1 MHSKSTR
8 RGSWFGVRIFTVMAV
23 AAGLSV
29 VGGGALAQ
37 TAGASTPDTL
47 QIGFICSCT
56 GPEAST
62 ISQTAPAA
70 QAWASWTKAHGGID
84 GHKVHITVKDDGY
97 NPATSLSDAQTL
109 VEEDHV
115 LAIIDNS
122 DEDQA
127 WASYAKEQG
136 VPVLGD
142 TDTVAGYTNS
152 DFFTPGMTFN
162 NSSAAEADAIKK
174 AGVTKMADVYCA
186 EVAICAQSVPELAA
200 ALKKVGGSLVYSAA
214 IGFAAPNYT
223 AQCLAAKQAG
233 AKGMEV
239 GDASG
244 VVVKVAADCAAQS
257 YEPVEFGGDGTVSK
271 SWLTTPGMQGNVD
284 VQPDVPWFVHDA
296 GTKEMYEALDKYA
309 PAVPAG
315 PNMGEVVVQDW
326 SELIEFQQAFEAAH
340 PSGTPTAATILK
352 GLYALPKGTTLGG
365 IAPPLG
371 GFVKGKT
378 ANNSCF
384 YLMGINHGQFVT
396 IDNNKPVCPS

>member
-1 MHSKSTR
+1 MHSRSTQ
-8 RGSWFGVRIFTVMAV
+8 RGSWFGVRIFSAMAIV
-23 AAGLSV
+23 AGLSA
-29 VGGGALAQ
+29 VGGGVLGQ

-70 QAWASWTKAHGGID
+70 EAWASWTNAHGGID
-84 GHKVHITVKDDGY
+84 GHQVHLTVKDDGY
-97 NPATSLSDAQTL
+97 NPSTSLSDAQSL
-109 VEEDHV
+109 VEQDHV

-122 DEDQA
+122 DEDQS

-142 TDTVAGYTNS
+142 TDTEAGYTNS

-162 NSSAAEADAIKK
+162 NSAAAEADAMKK
-174 AGVTKMADVYCA
+174 AGVTKVADVYCA
-186 EVAICAQSVPELAA
+186 EVAICAQSVPLLAT
-200 ALKKVGGSLVYSAA
+200 ALKKVGGSVVYSAA

-233 AKGMEV
+233 AKGIEV

-244 VVVKVAADCAAQS
+244 VVVKVAANCASQG
-257 YEPVEFGGDGTVSK
+257 YEPLEFGGDGTVSK

-309 PAVPAG
+309 PSVPSG

-326 SELIEFQQAFEAAH
+326 SELIEFQMALEAAH

-365 IAPPLG
+365 IAPPLA
-371 GFVKGKT
+371 GFVKGKP

-384 YLMGINHGQFVT
+384 YLMGINNEKFVT